1 MDGVKGLI
9 VTLGWFVLGGAVLC
23 VLALVGPRL
32 KRIFGL
38 IGGLFTLSVIA
49 WIYAI
54 SIELIRFGK

>member
-1 MDGVKGLI
+1 
-9 VTLGWFVLGGAVLC
+9 VTLGWFVLAGAVLC